1 MWNEGVESVDSN
13 EERAAAANNEVP
25 GDAAPQT
32 FTITAENSTPLFPDN
47 LYYNRELDN
56 LLLKSS

>member
-1 MWNEGVESVDSN
+1 MDNN
-13 EERAAAANNEVP
+13 EEMAAAANNEVP
-25 GDAAPQT
+25 RDAAPQT